1 MNDRIK
7 ELAEQSG
14 AGWDDKYHWYV
25 GNEQMKKFA
34 ELIMTECVVALAPD
48 VKSEDDAVTINNMV
62 QKVKQH
68 FGIEE

>member
-1 MNDRIK
+1 MNKRIR
-7 ELAEQSG
+7 ELAER
-14 AGWDDKYHWYV
+14 AGSNKMGIWNVIGIEEYH
-25 GNEQMKKFA
+25 QKFA